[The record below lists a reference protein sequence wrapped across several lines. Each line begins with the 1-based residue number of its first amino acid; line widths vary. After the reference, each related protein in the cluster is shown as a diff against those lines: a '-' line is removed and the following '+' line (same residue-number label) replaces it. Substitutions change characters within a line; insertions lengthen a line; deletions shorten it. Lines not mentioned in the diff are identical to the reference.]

1 MRAGRSVLSTCEAMF
16 FPPRGRREPT
26 GKAASGSPHSAT
38 TVTVASASYLTI
50 LMFSTPRSPATS
62 LATAAET
69 SDGDDSCATSVATR
83 RSAACSSARRLAS
96 ARASVFE
103 IAVANSSV
111 NWASRVS
118 VSSGNGSSRVEAA
131 TATPHTTPSTTIGTP
146 TADRIASCRASSTN
160 GPSSGSSIGPR
171 RTARPSSRIDR
182 SSSSTGRRAPIG
194 NSASAALQAA
204 TSVTVSSASKRIK
217 DVGSAPT
224 SQPTSSMTAANSS
237 SCDTPR
243 ATSVATRRSAAC
255 SSAIFEPSARDGTFT
270 TSSRSA
276 PSAA

>member
-1 MRAGRSVLSTCEAMF
+1 MRAGRSVLSTCVAMF

-26 GKAASGSPHSAT
+26 GKAASCSPHSAT
-38 TVTVASASYLTI
+38 TITVASSSYLTI

-96 ARASVFE
+96 ARASAFE

-111 NWASRVS
+111 NCASRAS

-131 TATPHTTPSTTIGTP
+131 NTPAHTRPSTTIGTP
-146 TADRIASCRASSTN
+146 TADRIASCRASSTPRQLHRPEPHCASAVPQRPQLVVH
-160 GPSSGSSIGPR
+160 GPPSADPKASVRGAPGGHERHRVVGLEAHQGCRIGAHEPADLLVDRREQLVLRHAARDERRDPPKRRLLLWPSSSRPG
-171 RTARPSSRIDR
+171 RTHD
-182 SSSSTGRRAPIG
+182 AP
-194 NSASAALQAA
+194 
-204 TSVTVSSASKRIK
+204 
-217 DVGSAPT
+217 
-224 SQPTSSMTAANSS
+224 
-237 SCDTPR
+237 
-243 ATSVATRRSAAC
+243 
-255 SSAIFEPSARDGTFT
+255 
-270 TSSRSA
+270 

>member
-1 MRAGRSVLSTCEAMF
+1 M
-16 FPPRGRREPT
+16 
-26 GKAASGSPHSAT
+26 
-38 TVTVASASYLTI
+38 
-50 LMFSTPRSPATS
+50 
-62 LATAAET
+62 ATAAAT

-96 ARASVFE
+96 ARASAFE

-131 TATPHTTPSTTIGTP
+131 MATPHTTPSTTIGTP

-160 GPSSGSSIGPR
+160 VPSSGSSIGPR

-182 SSSSTGRRAPIG
+182 SSSSMGRRAPIG
-194 NSASAALQAA
+194 RPAFAALQAA
-204 TSVTVSSASKRIK
+204 TSVTVSSASKRNK
-217 DVGSAPT
+217 DVGSALT

-255 SSAIFEPSARDGTFT
+255 SSAIFEASARDGTFT

-276 PSAA
+276 RSAA